1 MADRKDDDDVPS
13 VFCRTPEEFNNVLVR
28 AMEESLARAEKEAAE
43 TGKTVE
49 IGFGGVQEGPLPGE
63 RQEVL
68 TMRWICEPGKPARRI
83 A

>member
-1 MADRKDDDDVPS
+1 MADPIDDDDVPP
-13 VFCRTPEEFNNVLVR
+13 VFCRTPEEASSVLVR
-28 AMEESLARAEKEAAE
+28 AIEERLAKAEKQAAD

-68 TMRWICEPGKPARRI
+68 AMRWLCEPGKPARRI